1 MPNSSAAGIDRR
13 GSDSAARPAAVAS
26 ASRSAGVAA
35 PRVSAACTSVG
46 HFSDT
51 THTRP
56 GSSAPKA

>member
-13 GSDSAARPAAVAS
+13 GSEYAARPAAAAS
-26 ASRSAGVAA
+26 ASRSVGVAA
-35 PRVSAACTSVG
+35 PRVSASCTSIG

-56 GSSAPKA
+56 GSSAAKA